1 MKLKK
6 KIGGEKM
13 ENIKG
18 KIFAGIGI
26 VVVIA
31 VFFVIFWLLFYQES
45 TYYTKIDNTKVEQLD
60 SGDMRYEYTL
70 DAYNEKGNSKEVTFK
85 TSRELKDDAYLKLD
99 VMLTRGVKSWEEVQF
114 SELPDKVQEKYE

>member
-18 KIFAGIGI
+18 KIFAAIGI

-31 VFFVIFWLLFYQES
+31 VFFIIFWLLFYQES

-70 DAYNEKGNSKEVTFK
+70 DAYNEKGNSKEVIFK

>member
-1 MKLKK
+1 
-6 KIGGEKM
+6 M

-70 DAYNEKGNSKEVTFK
+70 DAYNEKGNSKEVIFK

-99 VMLTRGVKSWEEVQF
+99 VMLTRGVKSWEEVQYD
-114 SELPDKVQEKYE
+114 ELPDKVQEKYE

>member
-31 VFFVIFWLLFYQES
+31 VFFIIFWLLFYQES

-70 DAYNEKGNSKEVTFK
+70 DAYNEKGNSKEVIFK